1 LFGYQIIFLLLLIY
15 IKTDVQPRL
24 KCLFETDFLN
34 DIKFDTNPDLF
45 PALFL
50 MINTKYAYIIGPNK
64 QLKFVYESSNAE
76 ILDIFCLGEKR
87 LIVVESGTSNIKIF
101 PDYTVSNRFVEFKVT
116 ESEEVFYLPLK

>member
-1 LFGYQIIFLLLLIY
+1 M
-15 IKTDVQPRL
+15 
-24 KCLFETDFLN
+24 FETDFLN
-34 DIKFDTNPDLF
+34 DIKFDINPDLF

-101 PDYTVSNRFVEFKVT
+101 SDYTVSNRFVEFKVT
-116 ESEEVFYLPLK
+116 ESEEVFYLPLKY